1 MTINPGLL
9 PLLLMNCLCLF
20 LRPSQLLMG
29 WISPPFRDSGISL
42 FDSICFISCLPC
54 FCCCCSLLFSAG
66 CKYGIKYLIWKNI
79 CPQPSTPL
87 DILYF
92 PIHYPS
98 NKQTQKSLHDTFTC
112 TVAEVVFLFSTK
124 SPSWNH
130 KNKQSLCRLV
140 GNKWSSSRSAS
151 VSKNDAIHPIHG
163 LVHNVSSIAFQ
174 KWVCG
179 QFVSLWK
186 IFVNWNR

>member
-98 NKQTQKSLHDTFTC
+98 TNR
-112 TVAEVVFLFSTK
+112 
-124 SPSWNH
+124 H
-130 KNKQSLCRLV
+130 KNLFMILLHAQ
-140 GNKWSSSRSAS
+140 W
-151 VSKNDAIHPIHG
+151 
-163 LVHNVSSIAFQ
+163 Q
-174 KWVCG
+174 KWYFYSAPSPLLEITRINNPFADWLGISDLVPEVQVSAKMM
-179 QFVSLWK
+179 QFIQSMVLSIMSHQLL
-186 IFVNWNR
+186 FRNECVDNL